1 MGGCGVGSNV
11 FTDFCSFSLFFLCLV
26 MIEIKTKWNKLRAKQ
41 AKSDDKTRP
50 LLSNIE
56 SKMAG
61 DMI

>member
-1 MGGCGVGSNV
+1 MFSLIFVLL
-11 FTDFCSFSLFFLCLV
+11 FCSSLLV